1 MDILIV
7 KLGALGDVINTLPL
21 AIALKNHL
29 KARIH
34 WLVAPLSYPIVSQHP
49 AVDRAIIFDKNQ
61 TLSSLMAVR
70 KQIDA
75 QVYDLSL
82 DLQRT
87 MKSSLFCLASKSR
100 RRIGFDRR
108 RCKELTW
115 MFPFERIPATSSV
128 THMVLQYLEFAEY
141 LGVPQDDIRWEL
153 PISDKRH
160 DLVPEN
166 YIVLN
171 IGATKS
177 ANKWTPEGFAYLIDA
192 AWQRFGLA
200 SAITGGKED
209 AEMANTIWAIS
220 VQKGINLVGKTTL
233 AELTDVLSC
242 AKAVV
247 TCDTGPMHLA
257 VALGK
262 EVVAL
267 FGPSDHGRTG
277 PFKGHVIEKGLHCAP
292 CNKRNCADPRCM
304 KEISPEVVMEKLT
317 EILM

>member
-21 AIALKNHL
+21 VISLKSHL

-49 AVDRAIIFDKNQ
+49 YVDRTIVFDKNQ
-61 TLSSLMAVR
+61 TLPSLKEVK
-70 KQIDA
+70 KQVGA
-75 QVYDLSL
+75 QTFDITI

-100 RRIGFDRR
+100 RRIGFDRM
-108 RCKELTW
+108 RCKELSW
-115 MFPFERIPATSSV
+115 MFPFERIPASKTV
-128 THMVLQYLEFAEY
+128 THMVFQYLEFASY
-141 LGVPQDDIRWEL
+141 LGVPKDDIRWEIQ
-153 PISDKRH
+153 ISGKRPGI
-160 DLVPEN
+160 VPEN

-177 ANKWTPEGFAYLIDA
+177 SNKWTPEGFASLINA
-192 AWQRFGLA
+192 VQQRFALA
-200 SAITGGKED
+200 SVITGGKED
-209 AEMANTIWAIS
+209 VEMANTIMAIS
-220 VQKGINLVGKTTL
+220 HGEGINLVGKTTL
-233 AELTDVLSC
+233 NELKDVLNY

-257 VALGK
+257 AALGK

-267 FGPSDHGRTG
+267 FGPSDQRRTG
-277 PFKGHVIEKGLHCAP
+277 PFKGYVIEKGIHCSP
-292 CNKRNCADPRCM
+292 CNKRNCPDPLCM
-304 KEISPEVVMEKLT
+304 KEISPEAVMEKLT
-317 EILM
+317 EVLM